1 MSKNLVIVESP
12 AKAKTIEGYLGKDFT
27 VRSSYGHV
35 RDLPKDGLAV
45 DVHNGFKP
53 AYEVS
58 PDKRQLVSD
67 LKKLAKAAEEVWL
80 ATDDDRE
87 GEAISWHLKE
97 ALGLRDNTK
106 RIVFREITKTAIL
119 NAIGQPRSI
128 DIDLVNAQQA
138 RRVLDRLVGYELSPV
153 LWRKIKGGSTG
164 LSAGRVQSVALR
176 LVVDREREVEKH
188 QSKSSFKVTAQ
199 FVVDGGKILNAELPK
214 NFTTVEEAR
223 GFLQQC
229 VEGVFTIKNLE
240 TKPAKKS
247 PAPPFITST
256 LQQEA
261 SRKMG
266 YAVDRT
272 MKLAQ
277 GLYEAGKISY
287 MRTDSTSLSQE
298 AIDKATAE
306 IRTEFGPN
314 YVQNRQ
320 YKTKN
325 ESAQEAHEA
334 VRPTNFND
342 REAGS
347 NKDEKRLYELI
358 WKRAIASQM
367 ADAQLERTT
376 ATVLIKFGSGSKS
389 GQTLQVQ
396 ASSVDDSPFDM
407 PVTAVETA
415 PRAYPNELIA
425 QGEVI
430 KFDGFLRVYLES
442 KDDEDEDSKGML
454 PPIRVG
460 QVLDLGQMKA
470 TEKFSRPQPRYAEA
484 SLVKK
489 LEEMGIGRPSTYAP
503 TISTIVNR
511 GYVTKA
517 DRAGQERV
525 FRELT
530 LAKNQVS
537 EKADKETFGSEKAK
551 LFPTNTGMV
560 VNDFLVE
567 YFPDIVDFKFTANV
581 EKDFDEIASGRRDW
595 KQMLEGFYDPFHKNI
610 EEVQGSDSVS
620 FKTGARELG
629 FDPKS
634 GKKMSARLGRYG
646 AFVQIGEG
654 TDEQKPQYANLRD
667 DQLIETITLQEAL
680 DLFSLPR
687 EVGFFEDQP
696 MTIGVGKFGPY
707 VRHDGKYVSL
717 AKEDDP
723 YTISEERTIELI
735 QQKRAEAVT
744 ESIGEFEGKLVTT
757 GKGRFGPY
765 VKYEDKYISLPK
777 GEQLSQLTLDR
788 AIELI
793 EQKRQAE
800 ANKFIKEFP
809 ENPNVKVV
817 NGMYG
822 PYLAVGKRN
831 VRIPKETDASLL
843 TLEQCLALAGEPA
856 EGATK
861 KAPAKKAAAKTP
873 AKPTAVKKTAPA
885 KKVVA
890 KKK

>member
-1 MSKNLVIVESP
+1 
-12 AKAKTIEGYLGKDFT
+12 
-27 VRSSYGHV
+27 
-35 RDLPKDGLAV
+35 
-45 DVHNGFKP
+45 
-53 AYEVS
+53 
-58 PDKRQLVSD
+58 
-67 LKKLAKAAEEVWL
+67 
-80 ATDDDRE
+80 
-87 GEAISWHLKE
+87 
-97 ALGLRDNTK
+97 
-106 RIVFREITKTAIL
+106 
-119 NAIGQPRSI
+119 
-128 DIDLVNAQQA
+128 
-138 RRVLDRLVGYELSPV
+138 
-153 LWRKIKGGSTG
+153 
-164 LSAGRVQSVALR
+164 
-176 LVVDREREVEKH
+176 
-188 QSKSSFKVTAQ
+188 
-199 FVVDGGKILNAELPK
+199 
-214 NFTTVEEAR
+214 
-223 GFLQQC
+223 
-229 VEGVFTIKNLE
+229 
-240 TKPAKKS
+240 
-247 PAPPFITST
+247 
-256 LQQEA
+256 
-261 SRKMG
+261 
-266 YAVDRT
+266 
-272 MKLAQ
+272 
-277 GLYEAGKISY
+277 
-287 MRTDSTSLSQE
+287 
-298 AIDKATAE
+298 
-306 IRTEFGPN
+306 
-314 YVQNRQ
+314 
-320 YKTKN
+320 
-325 ESAQEAHEA
+325 
-334 VRPTNFND
+334 
-342 REAGS
+342 
-347 NKDEKRLYELI
+347 
-358 WKRAIASQM
+358 
-367 ADAQLERTT
+367 
-376 ATVLIKFGSGSKS
+376 
-389 GQTLQVQ
+389 
-396 ASSVDDSPFDM
+396 
-407 PVTAVETA
+407 
-415 PRAYPNELIA
+415 
-425 QGEVI
+425 
-430 KFDGFLRVYLES
+430 
-442 KDDEDEDSKGML
+442 
-454 PPIRVG
+454 
-460 QVLDLGQMKA
+460 
-470 TEKFSRPQPRYAEA
+470 
-484 SLVKK
+484 
-489 LEEMGIGRPSTYAP
+489 
-503 TISTIVNR
+503 
-511 GYVTKA
+511 
-517 DRAGQERV
+517 
-525 FRELT
+525 
-530 LAKNQVS
+530 
-537 EKADKETFGSEKAK
+537 
-551 LFPTNTGMV
+551 MV

-610 EEVQGSDSVS
+610 EEVQGSDAVS

-777 GEQLSQLTLDR
+777 GEQLGQLTLDR

-861 KAPAKKAAAKTP
+861 KVPVKKAAAKTA

>member
-45 DVHNGFKP
+45 DVNNGFIP

-58 PDKRQLVSD
+58 PDKRQLVSE
-67 LKKLAKAAEEVWL
+67 LKKMAKAAEEVWL

-119 NAIGQPRSI
+119 NAIGQPRAI

-176 LVVDREREVEKH
+176 LVVDREREIEKH

-214 NFTTVEEAR
+214 NFTMVEEAR

-229 VEGVFTIKNLE
+229 VDGVFTIKNLE

-247 PAPPFITST
+247 PAPPFTTST

-298 AIDKATAE
+298 AIDKAIAE
-306 IRTEFGPN
+306 IKTEFGPN
-314 YVQNRQ
+314 YVQTRQ

-334 VRPTNFND
+334 IRPTNFND
-342 REAGS
+342 RGAGA

-376 ATVLIKFGSGSKS
+376 ATILIKFGNGAAPIA
-389 GQTLQVQ
+389 VQ
-396 ASSVDDSPFDM
+396 ATSVDDSPFDM
-407 PVTAVETA
+407 PVAETGVKGS
-415 PRAYPNELIA
+415 PTVYPNELVA

-442 KDDEDEDSKGML
+442 KDDEDEESKGML
-454 PPIRVG
+454 PPLRVG

-503 TISTIVNR
+503 TISTIINR

-517 DRAGQERV
+517 DRSGQERA
-525 FRELT
+525 FREIT
-530 LAKNQVS
+530 LAKNRVS
-537 EKADKETFGSEKAK
+537 ELTGKEMFGSEKAK

-610 EEVQGSDSVS
+610 EEVQGSDAVS

-629 FDPKS
+629 IDPKS

-646 AFVQIGEG
+646 AFVQIGES

-696 MTIGVGKFGPY
+696 MTIGIGKFGPY

-717 AKEDDP
+717 SKEDDP

-777 GEQLSQLTLDR
+777 GEQLGTITLER

-831 VRIPKETDASLL
+831 VRIPKETDAASL
-843 TLEQCLALAGEPA
+843 TLEECLALAGEPA
-856 EGATK
+856 EGK
-861 KAPAKKAAAKTP
+861 KVTAKKAATKTA
-873 AKPTAVKKTAPA
+873 AKPTAVKKAAPA
-885 KKVVA
+885 KKAVV